1 MATSTIIYQ
10 NKGLGGVT
18 VSSYSIHLQEI
29 IAFEA
34 DSFFYTLKKEHG
46 LKLQYR
52 TRYFPIVHEADN
64 PKS

>member
-10 NKGLGGVT
+10 NKGLGRVT
-18 VSSYSIHLQEI
+18 VSSHSIYLQEI

-34 DSFFYTLKKEHG
+34 DSFSYTLKKEDG

-52 TRYFPIVHEADN
+52 TRYLQ
-64 PKS
+64 